1 MRAQLEPDA
10 RAATEGINKA
20 SDQAEAETDSEK
32 LMAQATKAKGAAV
45 ASDLAKAAGRATKSL
60 ALMNLDEELRLARM
74 ELRRAD
80 EVIFGQHLGQGEL
93 GTTSLLFHFCVCL
106 PSVWMATRHPL
117 LAVCAISMDSVG
129 LMAAMGGGRCASAF
143 GTQSS
148 ALVATR

>member
-32 LMAQATKAKGAAV
+32 LMAQATKANGAAV

-93 GTTSLLFHFCVCL
+93 GTTSLLFHFCSICVPVCL
-106 PSVWMATRHPL
+106 LCGWLPAIHCSLFVPSQWIVW
-117 LAVCAISMDSVG
+117 D
-129 LMAAMGGGRCASAF
+129 
-143 GTQSS
+143 
-148 ALVATR
+148 